1 MNYLGQSLVA
11 SRSVGGISGPTTST
25 LNSVPRF
32 ADETGDALKDSPVI
46 VSDTGA
52 ITGSTSITAN
62 SITAP
67 SGTLNVNANS
77 FYVTTTAPT
86 GIYMNSANSNLR
98 GAVNGA
104 ARISAG
110 PDGATGVE
118 ANGLNVNIGAPGNI
132 TVECDGIY
140 SLTAQQ
146 AGGVGNAIQMT
157 GNTKVTGNI
166 DAVGSVTAASFIK
179 NGGNPFQYLMA
190 DGSVLSQ
197 SASSGNSNFYLYKSH
212 TNTPTPPPAAGFV
225 YYNNAIQKNATI
237 IYISHLT
244 EDNIDIEIFFQN
256 LSTLNEVYIQQKTV
270 SENFIKFNIT
280 GNPTVLTGSHI
291 AIPVAQVSFGGTG
304 ETSFGSNEPIL
315 VSFFTN
321 SLEVDTRLSS
331 LETKTQYQ
339 SVVAGTSNFLGTTNF
354 NAGFY
359 DQQIQF
365 RFNTAINNIDSL
377 MSGGTGFANLHINAL
392 KVVTSVVELNNIR
405 TSGVDITV
413 YANLDMS
420 QYSIHDL
427 HMPQFDHDA
436 ANKLYVD
443 GKAGNQTATTGLTTF
458 TGGLVMTATDNTFR
472 PPKLTILQIGSLTPI
487 AGDVVYSIAD
497 NNMIFYN
504 GAEWRLLTTSVY
516 IPVSVP
522 VNISGLVGWFDAS
535 NLASLSQTQGNITQW
550 NNMAGNGFH
559 LTNTSTVKPQTGTT
573 TINGKNVAVFNGN
586 VIFNDGAIVNYYQHT
601 IIIVS
606 SIGTIG
612 KDMYGSGGVVA
623 GDVLFNVNAS
633 GATGTYRSHS
643 WRTGDANIKDS
654 VFTAATTVSIRIQR
668 VSASTVNIIENGNG
682 KIGTFAA
689 GGTDP
694 AVSRGI
700 FIGGRNLVTTS
711 AYYVGSIA
719 EVLVYNRALSNS
731 DLNTIGNYLGAKWG
745 ITWTNIP

>member
-25 LNSVPRF
+25 VNSVPRF
-32 ADETGDALKDSPVI
+32 ADETGDTLKDSVVL

-62 SITAP
+62 AITAP

-77 FYVTTTAPT
+77 FFVTTTSPT
-86 GIYMNSANSNLR
+86 GIYMNGANSNLR
-98 GAVNGA
+98 GAVTGA

-110 PDGATGVE
+110 PEGATGVE
-118 ANGLNVNIGAPGNI
+118 ANGLNINIGAPGNI
-132 TVECDGIY
+132 TAECDGVF
-140 SLTAQQ
+140 SLTALQ
-146 AGGVGNAIQMT
+146 AGGAGNAIEMN
-157 GNTKVTGNI
+157 GNTKVTGNL
-166 DAVGSVTAASFIK
+166 DVTGSATAASFVK
-179 NGGNPFQYLMA
+179 NGGTPFHYLMA

-212 TNTPTPPPAAGFV
+212 TNTPTPPPNAGFA
-225 YYNNAIQKNATI
+225 YYNNAIQKNATT
-237 IYISHLT
+237 IYISHIT
-244 EDNIDIEIFFQN
+244 EDNIDIEIFFHN
-256 LSTLNEVYIQQKTV
+256 LSTLNEVYIQQRTA
-270 SENFIKFNIT
+270 SENFIKYNIT
-280 GNPTVLTGSHI
+280 GTPTVVTGSHI

-304 ETSFGSNEPIL
+304 ETSFGTNEPIL

-331 LETKTQYQ
+331 LETKTQNQ
-339 SVVAGTSNFLGTTNF
+339 SVVAGTTNFLGTTNF

-359 DQQIQF
+359 DQQIKF

-377 MSGGTGFANLHINAL
+377 ISGGTGFANLHINAL
-392 KVVTSVVELNNIR
+392 KVITSAIELNNIK

-413 YANLDMS
+413 DGNLDMS
-420 QYSIHDL
+420 QNSIHNLLSPTYDY
-427 HMPQFDHDA
+427 DA

-458 TGGLVMTATDNTFR
+458 TGGIVMTATNNTFR

-487 AGDVVYSIAD
+487 AGDVVYSIED
-497 NNMIFYN
+497 NNLIFYN
-504 GAEWRLLTTSVY
+504 GAEWRLLTTTVY

-522 VNISGLVGWFDAS
+522 VNITGLVGWFDAS

-550 NNMAGNGFH
+550 NNMSGNGFH
-559 LTNTSTVKPQTGTT
+559 LTNTSAVKPQTGTT

-586 VIFNDGAIVNYYQHT
+586 VIYNDGAIVNYYQHT
-601 IIIVS
+601 IIIVC
-606 SIGTIG
+606 TIG
-612 KDMYGSGGVVA
+612 AMAKDMYGSGGVLA
-623 GDVLFNVNAS
+623 GDVLFNTNAS
-633 GATGTYRSHS
+633 GTYRSHS
-643 WRTGDANIKDS
+643 WRTGDSNIKDS
-654 VFTAATTVSIRIQR
+654 AFTAATTVSIRIQR
-668 VSASTVNIIENGNG
+668 VSATTVNLIENGNG
-682 KIGTFAA
+682 KIGTFSAA
-689 GGTDP
+689 GTDP

-700 FIGGRNLVTTS
+700 FIGCRS
-711 AYYVGSIA
+711 ASTPSATFVGSVA

-731 DLNTIGNYLGAKWG
+731 DLNTVGNYLGAKWG